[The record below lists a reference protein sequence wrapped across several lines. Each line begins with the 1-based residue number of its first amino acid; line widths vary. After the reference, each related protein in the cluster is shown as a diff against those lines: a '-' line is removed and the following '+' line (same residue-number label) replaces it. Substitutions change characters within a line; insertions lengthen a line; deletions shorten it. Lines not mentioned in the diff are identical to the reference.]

1 MDKKKDYT
9 NEKIKKEVPV
19 RGDTVGIRATLN
31 NMGFSNSSIGYN
43 EADGTVTLGGKAF
56 MKPKYVDENRGIS
69 YSTKNDIQ
77 KSLVDFYRDSSNPIV
92 RVSDAYAAAAG
103 KNGLTAD
110 ALSYGNGTVMIG
122 GTPLDTLYIDDEGKA
137 WAWQS
142 DVDSLTSAYANRSG
156 VRSPDSVLNE
166 YSRRYMSDVR
176 DLLRNTADRESF
188 SYDPESDPVY
198 KAYREKYILEG
209 DRASKNAIA
218 DYSANTGGY
227 VNSAAVTAGSLAN
240 QYYAKQL
247 SDKLPDLAQAA
258 YERYLDEYNLN
269 LDTADKLLAAYK
281 AEYSNA
287 ADANNQLRKN
297 ANNTAD
303 SAVARDNAAYNRE
316 FERQKADRAY
326 EQDEFERYW
335 DNLLNQQSYDT
346 QERDNYWSEIFNAQ
360 KRTSNTYQNTAAL
373 LDNKEKEIYLEYYKR
388 LLESELEGSNLD
400 NDLKGAKL
408 RVEYGY

>member
-1 MDKKKDYT
+1 MDKY
-9 NEKIKKEVPV
+9 NNYSSEKIKKEVPV

-31 NMGFSNSSIGYN
+31 NMGFSDSSIGYN
-43 EADGTVTLGGKAF
+43 EADGTVTLGGKTF
-56 MKPKYVDENRGIS
+56 MKPSYVDENKGIS

-77 KSLVDFYRDSSNPIV
+77 KSLVDFYKDSSNPIV

-110 ALSYGNGTVMIG
+110 ALSYGNGAVMIG
-122 GTPLDTLYIDDEGKA
+122 GVPLNTLYIDDEGKA

-142 DVDSLTSAYANRSG
+142 DVESLTSAYADKSG
-156 VRSPDSVLNE
+156 VSSPYSVLNE
-166 YSRRYMSDVR
+166 YSKEYMSDVK
-176 DLLRNTADRESF
+176 DILNNIANRESF

-198 KAYREKYILEG
+198 TAYREKYILEG
-209 DRASKNAIA
+209 NRASKNAIA

-240 QYYAKQL
+240 QYYAKQI
-247 SDKLPDLAQAA
+247 SDKLPELAQAA
-258 YERYLDEYNLN
+258 YERYLDGYNLD
-269 LDTADKLLAAYK
+269 LDMADALISAYK

-287 ADANNQLRKN
+287 AEANNQLRKN
-297 ANNTAD
+297 ANSSAA
-303 SAVARDNAAYNRE
+303 SAVDRDNAAYNRS
-316 FERQKADRAY
+316 FEREKADREY
-326 EQDEFERYW
+326 EKDEFDRYW
-335 DNLLNQQSYDT
+335 DSLLNQQSYDT

-360 KRTSNTYQNTAAL
+360 KRTSNTYQNTAAYL
-373 LDNKEKEIYLEYYKR
+373 NNKEKEIYLEYYKR